1 MLLTFFSLLNPLG
14 TVTARQDNSAGY
26 AHRQGSVT
34 ELSMAAGKCTQ
45 GVFIIYLR
53 KVKYSQTSLFPYND
67 WKEQNFNIRGFEV
80 EVNIETAALIY
91 LRYLRY

>member
-34 ELSMAAGKCTQ
+34 ELSMAAGKCCTQ

-53 KVKYSQTSLFPYND
+53 KVKYSQKPLYFLTTTGQSKTSTSED
-67 WKEQNFNIRGFEV
+67 
-80 EVNIETAALIY
+80 
-91 LRYLRY
+91 LRLK

>member
-14 TVTARQDNSAGY
+14 TVTAIQDNSAGY

-34 ELSMAAGKCTQ
+34 ELSMAAGRCCTQ

-53 KVKYSQTSLFPYND
+53 KLKYSQTSLFPYND
-67 WKEQNFNIRGFEV
+67 WTEQNFNIRGFEV
-80 EVNIETAALIY
+80 EESKETAVGTFML
-91 LRYLRY
+91 